1 MYKEL
6 REQTHLVLTALA
18 GGRRHGYALIKDV
31 EGLSA
36 GRVVL
41 RAGSLYAMIERLV
54 AEGLVVAA
62 GEEIVEGRLR
72 RYYALSDAGSE
83 ELRAASERMAV
94 AARVALDRLGVAS
107 PRLVMRFR
115 PETAVAW

>member
-6 REQTHLVLTALA
+6 REQTCLVLTALA
-18 GGRRHGYALIKDV
+18 WGRRHGYGLIKDV
-31 EGLSA
+31 EELSA

-54 AEGLVVAA
+54 IEGLVVAA
-62 GEEIVEGRLR
+62 GEEVVEGRLR
-72 RYYALSDAGSE
+72 RYYALSDAGSK

-94 AARVALDRLGVAS
+94 AARVALDRLGAVS
-107 PRLVMRFR
+107 PRPVVRFR
-115 PETAVAW
+115 PKRAAAW